1 MFTESK
7 LINIEDWVDSGGPI
21 RDADYRACVHIIL
34 TGISINHRL
43 ADSMVMKGGSLLA
56 LRYKSKRHT
65 TDVDFSTRLKLEEQE
80 ITSLLSELSNSLERA
95 RVALGYNQIRCA
107 VQSHQIKPNKDASF
121 PTLQIRVGYARAD
134 TRNEVKR
141 LEAGESRR
149 VVRIDYSFNEKTYN
163 TEKILLSSDS
173 ESYIQV
179 YSIHD
184 LMAEKYR
191 ALIQQKVRK
200 RNRFQDIY
208 DLNFL
213 IINHVNELNEHD
225 KKLILLSMKE
235 KFLSRGLLQL
245 LGPEMLEQ
253 KEIIER
259 SRANYS
265 AIADTIPGAVPKFED
280 AHKRVSDFLWEL
292 PWSIVYKDIE

>member
-7 LINIEDWVDSGGPI
+7 LINIEDWVDNGAI
-21 RDADYRACVHIIL
+21 RDVDYRACVHIIL
-34 TGISINHRL
+34 MGISINHRL
-43 ADSMVMKGGSLLA
+43 ADNMIMKGGALLA

-65 TDVDFSTRLKLEEQE
+65 TDVDFSTKLKLEEQE
-80 ITSLLSELSNSLERA
+80 ITFLLSELSNSLERA
-95 RVALGYNQIRCA
+95 RVVLGYNLIRCV
-107 VQSHQIKPNKDASF
+107 VQSYKIKPRANASF
-121 PTLQIRVGYARAD
+121 PTLQIRVGYANSNAQS
-134 TRNEVKR
+134 EVKR
-141 LEAGESRR
+141 LEAGESTR

-173 ESYIQV
+173 ESYVQV

-191 ALIQQKVRK
+191 ALIQQKIRK

-213 IINHVNELNEHD
+213 IMNHLNELNEYD

-235 KFLSRGLLQL
+235 KFKSRSLLHLLS
-245 LGPEMLEQ
+245 PEMLGQ
-253 KEIIER
+253 REIIER
-259 SRANYS
+259 SSANYS
-265 AIADTIPGAVPKFED
+265 AIADTIPDEVPKFED
-280 AHKRVSDFLWEL
+280 AYKRVSDFLWEL
-292 PWSIVYKDIE
+292 PWSIIYSDIE